1 MAKPKQK
8 SNSKA
13 KSRSKS
19 NLNSQAWIIAAI
31 VVLVGIAGFW
41 FFRSTQIIPDQTLP
55 AEISVDQAYQ
65 EYQDGVYFL
74 DVRTPEEWNDHH
86 VPGTTL
92 IPLDELP
99 ARFSEVPS
107 DQQVVVVCR
116 SGNRSMQAREFLL
129 EAGYSEV
136 TSLDGGLNAWGQAG
150 YDLVSGEE

>member
-1 MAKPKQK
+1 MAKPKRK

-13 KSRSKS
+13 KSKAKS
-19 NLNSQAWIIAAI
+19 NSQAWIVAAI
-31 VVLVGIAGFW
+31 VVLVGFAGFW
-41 FFRSTQIIPDQTLP
+41 FFRSTQIVQDQTLP

-65 EYQDGVYFL
+65 EYQAGVYFL

-99 ARFSEVPS
+99 ARISEVPS

-116 SGNRSMQAREFLL
+116 SGNRSMQARDFLIQ
-129 EAGYSEV
+129 AGYTEV
-136 TSLDGGLNAWGQAG
+136 SSLSGGLNAWGQAG
-150 YDLVSGEE
+150 YELVEGEE